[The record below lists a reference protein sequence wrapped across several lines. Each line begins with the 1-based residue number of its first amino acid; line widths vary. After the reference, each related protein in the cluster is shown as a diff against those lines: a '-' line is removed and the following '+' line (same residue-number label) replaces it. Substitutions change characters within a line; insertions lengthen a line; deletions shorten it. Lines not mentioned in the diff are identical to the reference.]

1 MNYVV
6 SSFIDINDNNYDD
19 DDFDSR
25 TRAYYYNYYNTQLS
39 YNGKETNT
47 GEYEFLCQRYKIILY
62 PPTGFRRLSLT
73 VVITKR
79 YKIDNQKV
87 QYITVIV

>member
-6 SSFIDINDNNYDD
+6 SSFIDINDDNYDD

-25 TRAYYYNYYNTQLS
+25 TRAYYYNYYNTQRS

-47 GEYEFLCQRYKIILY
+47 GEHEFVCQRYKIILY
-62 PPTGFRRLSLT
+62 PRLVLGDL
-73 VVITKR
+73 VYCCYNK
-79 YKIDNQKV
+79 KV
-87 QYITVIV
+87 

>member
-1 MNYVV
+1 MPK
-6 SSFIDINDNNYDD
+6 IQDN
-19 DDFDSR
+19 FV
-25 TRAYYYNYYNTQLS
+25 
-39 YNGKETNT
+39 
-47 GEYEFLCQRYKIILY
+47 